1 LKPSPVERGLEPT
14 EKGLDSFP
22 SMGSPMALKE
32 VSEKVRLFRIAGD
45 ARGLRRVGVS
55 STPQP
60 RLTLVSAQP
69 DQATK
74 PNNQPNKQRNKP
86 PTDLDKSV
94 PVQNLKRGARAGI
107 PGRPGLKKA
116 RKAEQSGGTM
126 PPTPMGC
133 EWRKSDDGWN
143 LWRCWSEQDGTL
155 SHRVRK
161 SRYAGYLSNEAWEV
175 LKGYDYETFLS
186 ITGERLRR
194 YGKR

>member
-1 LKPSPVERGLEPT
+1 
-14 EKGLDSFP
+14 
-22 SMGSPMALKE
+22 MALAAG
-32 VSEKVRLFRIAGD
+32 SEKVRLFRIAGD
-45 ARGLRRVGVS
+45 ARGLRRVGV
-55 STPQP
+55 TGPPQP

-74 PNNQPNKQRNKP
+74 LNNQPNKP
-86 PTDLDKSV
+86 PNDLDKSA
-94 PVQNLKRGARAGI
+94 PIQNLKRGARAGI

-116 RKAEQSGGTM
+116 RKAEQAGGTM

-143 LWRCWSEQDGTL
+143 LWRCWSEQDGVLTR
-155 SHRVRK
+155 RVRK